1 MKSLWF
7 QQRQK
12 TCAFPVQCSRPLLAA
27 IWLLGLVIW
36 GGMLPSSVDAQD
48 CRLVVDKSASP
59 TTVDA
64 GGVVEVTLTVRSD
77 GLCTSNSSPIDV
89 MLVLDRSGSMS
100 GTPMQDAQNAAKNFV
115 GQMNLGVDQVGIAS
129 FEGAASLDQPLTQ
142 NRAQV
147 DSAIDRLYADGM
159 TDIAAGLIVAESEL
173 QSSRHRTGSV
183 PVIVVLSDG
192 YHNGATDLFATAERI
207 KQAGIRII
215 SIGTLW
221 ADEYQLRTIASSD
234 NDYYYAPTSSSLA
247 AIYTSIAQ
255 TVRVAAH
262 NIVLTDQLSDQVTLL
277 ADSFSGP
284 VLPEEPI
291 ENNTL
296 VWRIAAAPTT
306 SMAVSYQVAMTDQP
320 GTWPTNAFARADY
333 VDINGANASQNF
345 PVPQVTV
352 NATCGAPFVYWVE
365 PAWACRA
372 NASVP
377 LTLFGAGFYEPLA
390 AVGSQQ
396 LSLQSVN
403 ESQIDGILD
412 ARGLAGGLYAATVT
426 NQCPQ
431 PTSPDIWYDSFTVYE
446 APSALQIRPG
456 EGRRDQP
463 NPVVICSLT
472 PLAPDTTAAIVAAGE
487 TTALEDQFIQSST
500 PECLQ
505 GTIPVGPESWGS
517 QLEIVL
523 SNSCAATGAGGRG
536 QFRLLSSDL
545 NNDLWGRSDGLWVSP
560 SSFPSADAE
569 IDVGLMVQ
577 RRGGKDAVPV
587 TVNFY
592 ENEPGTAEARQ
603 IGSGYIPLL
612 SPGVSDAVRITGTS
626 TTAVDWTP
634 SRGVG
639 QYTLYAVID
648 PTDAVEEDI
657 EANNILSRTVQVV
670 DPLPPSADQIK
681 PRVSL
686 LTLAGGATVIS
697 TPVIS
702 LTVDAEDFAQPGVTS
717 SGVNQML
724 FVEYLFS
731 EPANLWVPVQFS
743 PWMTYTRETTWR
755 LVQQS
760 GLRFVQAWVSD
771 GAGNISAFPYQRRI
785 HYTQPCEAVS
795 RDGRSVYLVDAS
807 VGDVIEVAVRPCSGD
822 PDLYLW
828 PPDPNAPPY
837 VSNLSGQ
844 EAEYVRVPPDRT
856 AAITEAGVYQVEI
869 YGYTRAEYTIQ
880 IEVYRP
886 DPGARVAPATTRTAF
901 ENPDKETLQERLSG
915 FNTQPPVR
923 EGNFPTSAAPMS
935 TTNPPEP
942 PATTVSI
949 YLPTVTR

>member
-1 MKSLWF
+1 VKSLWF

-100 GTPMQDAQNAAKNFV
+100 GTRMQDAQNAAKNFV

-333 VDINGANASQNF
+333 VDVNGANASQNF

-886 DPGARVAPATTRTAF
+886 DPGARVAPAATRTAF